1 MRMIFAAWDYNGQ
14 EGAVRAFERL
24 GYRVSRIAIDQAGN
38 ITDDP
43 EIAGRLSTLI
53 EACLREQDPC
63 RFVFSHDYFPVI
75 SDVCQRFSV
84 PYLSHVYDSPHYS
97 LTSPTTGNA
106 VNRIHVFDRG
116 LLEELEAGGTG
127 NLRHTLLSVD
137 PDLAGQAKRYDGQPY
152 EHEVSFI
159 GSLYR
164 DRYTFYDQIEGLPQ
178 TLREYMDLA
187 FAAQR
192 KIFGVD
198 LLGNP
203 ELVPDKIIDA
213 LGGHVHF
220 DLNGDYRMEP
230 RMLLRDILRKKVTS
244 LERAEI
250 LARLGERFPV
260 DLYTTP
266 GTETPSGVRNLGY
279 ASYDREMPRVFRRSR
294 VNINIT
300 LRTIRTG
307 IPQRALDIMACGGF
321 LLSDY
326 REELAEFFSEGEE
339 LVLARTP
346 EDFLRLTEYYL
357 AHDKEREEIARN
369 GQRRVLENYTHDSV
383 FRKMTGEL
391 AGD

>member
-43 EIAGRLSTLI
+43 EFSKKLAGLI
-53 EACLREQDPC
+53 ETGAEEQDPC

-75 SDVCQRFSV
+75 SDVCQIFSV

-116 LLEELEAGGTG
+116 LLEELEAGGTE

-137 PDLAGQAKRYDGQPY
+137 PDLAAQAKRYDGQPY

-178 TLREYMDLA
+178 TLREYLDLA

-250 LARLGERFPV
+250 LAGLGERFPV